1 MNRYAITSARAA
13 ARVLTGGSYAVLGY
27 DAFRAPGA
35 RVQQAEE
42 TLALL
47 RRVLPLPADDVIVVR
62 GNGAIQAIS
71 GLLLASGRCP
81 RLAALAIA
89 GSLIPTT
96 VAGHAFWKVEDPAA
110 RKAQQTQFVKNM
122 AMLGGLLL
130 AVTDASGRPS

>member
-1 MNRYAITSARAA
+1 VSRYAITPARTA
-13 ARVLTGGSYAVLGY
+13 ARIFTGSSYAILGY

-35 RVQQAEE
+35 RVQQAAE

-47 RRVLPLPADDVIVVR
+47 RRVLPLPEDDVIVVR
-62 GNGAIQAIS
+62 GNGAIQAAC

-89 GSLIPTT
+89 GSLISTT
-96 VAGHAFWKVEDPAA
+96 VAGHAFWKLEDPAA
-110 RKAQQTQFVKNM
+110 RKAQRTQFVKNM

-130 AVTDASGRPS
+130 AVTDASARSS